1 MVKPQTAGICL
12 LLSFACDRYIDHVS
26 CDSPQHVAEA
36 KTCSLHR
43 FTLGTPFWLH
53 RLVLAWSKIASLLAV
68 TKAPP
73 PRPKRKLT
81 KIQQLAASVWETLGK
96 ALGIFQVQRNGP
108 QSKTRILSPPK
119 AFHVA
124 RSWLISATLSRMRK
138 DTVYFCLSCD
148 EGGPEVGLDHP
159 LVF

>member
-12 LLSFACDRYIDHVS
+12 LMSFACDRYIDHVS

-108 QSKTRILSPPK
+108 RRKLGFWALQRLFTLHVHGLSQQLFPGCERIPFIFVYLVMRGVQRL
-119 AFHVA
+119 A
-124 RSWLISATLSRMRK
+124 LIIR
-138 DTVYFCLSCD
+138 
-148 EGGPEVGLDHP
+148 
-159 LVF
+159 